1 MDGEAGSDVEEET
14 PSAVGETGTADPVAS
29 AFTGALSTAMERL
42 STSSVLSPHA
52 KGVETMSAA
61 DHQPTQAPGSPL
73 PIAVLVGSWLPASET
88 FVYDQLSAQRKTKAH
103 VIATSRTAH
112 GDRFPYDPLT
122 VLPLAQALSH
132 RYLGYC
138 PALERALTAS
148 GARLV
153 FAHFGLNGAFAVPVV
168 QRLQLP
174 LVVMFHGHD
183 VGGLLPQNR
192 YTLRYARYQRLA
204 PALFDCAHLL
214 LCASSELRDVLLKL
228 GAPADKLRVHR
239 LGIDLSRFSPPKSDE
254 KALDPL
260 VLMVGRLVEKKG
272 MSDGLQAFARVRE
285 HHPRA
290 RLRIIGSGPLRRA
303 LTAQAARLGLADA
316 VEFLG
321 ARSHAEVGAAMRAAH
336 VLLTPSVT
344 TQSGDRESGVIVI
357 KEAAASE
364 LPTVGTWHGGIP
376 EIVESGSTGLLVPEH
391 AVDELAEALDGLL
404 SDAQLRREMGARAR
418 LKMIREYDQRVQNDN
433 LEQMLLEV
441 AGA

>member
-1 MDGEAGSDVEEET
+1 
-14 PSAVGETGTADPVAS
+14 
-29 AFTGALSTAMERL
+29 
-42 STSSVLSPHA
+42 
-52 KGVETMSAA
+52 
-61 DHQPTQAPGSPL
+61 
-73 PIAVLVGSWLPASET
+73 
-88 FVYDQLSAQRKTKAH
+88 
-103 VIATSRTAH
+103 
-112 GDRFPYDPLT
+112 
-122 VLPLAQALSH
+122 
-132 RYLGYC
+132 
-138 PALERALTAS
+138 
-148 GARLV
+148 
-153 FAHFGLNGAFAVPVV
+153 
-168 QRLQLP
+168 
-174 LVVMFHGHD
+174 
-183 VGGLLPQNR
+183 
-192 YTLRYARYQRLA
+192 LA

-239 LGIDLSRFSPPKSDE
+239 IGIDLSRFSPPKSDE

-303 LTAQAARLGLADA
+303 LTTQAARLGLAEA
-316 VEFLG
+316 VEFIG

-376 EIVESGSTGLLVPEH
+376 EIVESVSPGFLVPEH
-391 AVDELAEALDGLL
+391 AVDELREALGRMV
-404 SDAQLRREMGARAR
+404 SD
-418 LKMIREYDQRVQNDN
+418 
-433 LEQMLLEV
+433 
-441 AGA
+441 